1 VRALR
6 QDPHDPEA
14 LELLSAQ
21 LAADFV
27 CLDLR
32 DIGCLVAETRPAT
45 PATSA
50 TPATHGGGA
59 AERGGGG
66 RSTRREHADGVG
78 GGCLEP
84 LPNRCG
90 IATGQQEGSDSDR
103 RELALQQG
111 CNSAATELQGQQEG
125 SDSDSRELALPRT
138 RHVLGALQ
146 REVLEVLRPFPDMF
160 LCRVS
165 LR

>member
-1 VRALR
+1 MRALR

-27 CLDLR
+27 CMDLR
-32 DIGCLVAETRPAT
+32 DMGCLVAETPPAT
-45 PATSA
+45 PATPATFA
-50 TPATHGGGA
+50 TPATHAGA
-59 AERGGGG
+59 AERAGGG
-66 RSTRREHADGVG
+66 RSTLREHADDGGG

-84 LPNRCG
+84 LPNPWG
-90 IATGQQEGSDSDR
+90 KAT
-103 RELALQQG
+103 
-111 CNSAATELQGQQEG
+111 GQQEG
-125 SDSDSRELALPRT
+125 SDSDSRELALQRE
-138 RHVLGALQ
+138 VLDALQ
-146 REVLEVLRPFPDMF
+146 QEVLEVLRPFPDMF